1 MKKSRSSSVTS
12 GRLPVSAR
20 FYTNMLERIA
30 NSCSAINRQELYD
43 ETVGIIREYLLDGIV
58 PDTECRTEIILIF
71 TLLRPEIDKAM
82 VRSAAARRRKFAK
95 SVVKET
101 AGSRRTEIGRVTT
114 GSEIEHQSTVND
126 GIESG
131 GLDSNPEDGPRL
143 NRSQR
148 RLVRQELRRAGRKRN
163 KPLQMH

>member
-1 MKKSRSSSVTS
+1 MKKSKSSSVTS
-12 GRLPVSAR
+12 GQLPVSAR

-30 NSCSAINRQELYD
+30 NSCSAINRPELYD
-43 ETVGIIREYLLDGIV
+43 ETVGVIREYLLDGIV

-71 TLLRPEIDKAM
+71 TLLRPEIDKAKE
-82 VRSAAARRRKFAK
+82 RSAAARCRKSAK

-101 AGSRRTEIGRVTT
+101 AGSRRTKIDRVTT
-114 GSEIEHQSTVND
+114 SSEIKHQLTVSD

-148 RLVRQELRRAGRKRN
+148 RLIRQELRRAGRKRN